1 MVMLPRRPVIV
12 AAMLVLGTLSA
23 RAQQSAEFDACMDK
37 AEGVSTRMLD
47 CGKTEIAKWDTR
59 LNAAYQALLASSKGE
74 AHAQL
79 LGEQRAWLKHHLS
92 ETHRLADDPNN
103 GSVAFLDSQAF
114 ELKDIADRTLLLEK
128 RVQAS
133 R

>member
-1 MVMLPRRPVIV
+1 MVMLSRRPVIV

-23 RAQQSAEFDACMDK
+23 GAQQSAEFDACMDK
-37 AEGVSTRMLD
+37 AEGVSTKMLD
-47 CGKTEIAKWDTR
+47 CGKAEIGKWDMR
-59 LNAAYQALLASSKGE
+59 LNTAYQAVLPTSKGE

-79 LGEQRAWLKHHLS
+79 LSEQRAWLKHHLS
-92 ETHRLADDPNN
+92 ETHRLAADPNN

-128 RVQAS
+128 RAHGS

>member
-1 MVMLPRRPVIV
+1 MLSRRPVIV
-12 AAMLVLGTLSA
+12 AAMLVLGTLSV
-23 RAQQSAEFDACMDK
+23 RAQQSTEYDACMDK
-37 AEGVSTRMLD
+37 AAGMSTKMLD
-47 CGKTEIAKWDTR
+47 CGKTEIDKWDTR
-59 LNAAYQALLASSKGE
+59 LNTAYQALLASSKGE

-79 LGEQRAWLKHHLS
+79 QTEQRAWLKHHLS
-92 ETHRLADDPNN
+92 QTHRLAADPDN

-128 RVQAS
+128 RAS

>member
-1 MVMLPRRPVIV
+1 MVMHSRRLVIA
-12 AAMLVLGTLSA
+12 AAMLALGTLPV
-23 RAQQSAEFDACMDK
+23 RAQQSAEYDACMDK
-37 AEGVSTRMLD
+37 AEGVSTKMLD
-47 CGKTEIAKWDTR
+47 CGKTEIGKWDTR
-59 LNAAYQALLASSKGE
+59 LNTAYQALLASSKGE

-79 LGEQRAWLKHHLS
+79 LTEQRAWLKRHLS
-92 ETHRLADDPNN
+92 ETHRLAADPDN

-128 RVQAS
+128 RAHAS